1 MSTNDER
8 RRSFRVKEKVL
19 LSFQPLSDDEFRK
32 GIDRWRLR
40 AGGVSGLRSRMMDL
54 DSRLDETLY
63 RVGSDLPG
71 IGEIVKL
78 LNDKI
83 ETVIEALP
91 DFQDTRNDL
100 VMRSSQKCELSSE
113 GMSFG
118 VNEPLKEG
126 ARILVRFLVLPENRL
141 FEMFARVVRST
152 PVETDEMGPFS
163 YRVGV
168 EFHGMSAAERENLI
182 QHLFSKQS
190 AALRRRRK
198 EAESKS

>member
-1 MSTNDER
+1 MSTRDNR
-8 RRSFRVKEKVL
+8 RRSFRVKERVL

-63 RVGSDLPG
+63 RVGTDLPG

-91 DFQDTRNDL
+91 EFQDTRNDL

-118 VNEPLKEG
+118 VNEPLQEG

-141 FEMFARVVRST
+141 FEMFARVVRSK
-152 PVETDEMGPFS
+152 PAETDEMGPFRH
-163 YRVGV
+163 RVAV